1 MEQYPDK
8 FTDNFE
14 KNKEELGKLVKIE
27 SKKIRN
33 MTAGYI
39 VHLVRKKDKVLSPE
53 IRQPKIEGR
62 RRWRG
67 RRRR

>member
-1 MEQYPDK
+1 MEEYPDK

-14 KNKEELGKLVKIE
+14 KNKEELEKLVKID
-27 SKKIRN
+27 SKKVRN

-39 VHLVRKKDKVLSPE
+39 VHLVRRKDRVLSPE
-53 IRQPKIEGR
+53 IRQPKRER
-62 RRWRG
+62 RGRWRG